1 MKLGIIVVYLVN
13 ENTRLILQEHLRR
26 IERHTKT
33 IDYTI
38 YGTIIRTPEPLV
50 AQLRMESHPHMKLY
64 DFASDTASRAGT
76 VVHPDAREHGS
87 YLDKLTK
94 VAFADGCSHICT
106 MDMDSFPIRDDWF
119 HIMSEESAA
128 SSSGV
133 VAVFRAENGD
143 TDLTHPCG
151 LLMPITFYEKFSPV
165 FIPPDSFFS
174 SDEFIK
180 YRMETGQRP
189 DTGVGISEI
198 IHRHYLNWTRLKR
211 TNINNDDVL
220 FAGIYG
226 DLIFHFGST
235 SRNIKYNGADLMNDR
250 LIRTINWIGENLMY
264 FQPGSLL
271 DRLRA
276 WQRNR
281 IGNRKTQ
288 TIANIFEAY
297 FSDPDRY
304 LNYLRGNADF
314 SRFIKQHK

>member
-26 IERHTKT
+26 IKLHTKT

-38 YGTIIRTPEPLV
+38 YGTIIRTPEPLI
-50 AQLRMESHPHMKLY
+50 AQLRVGAYPHMKLY
-64 DFASDTASRAGT
+64 DFVSDTASRAGT
-76 VVHPDAREHGS
+76 IVHPDAREHGS

-94 VAFADGCSHICT
+94 VAFGDGCSHICT

-119 HIMSEESAA
+119 HVMSEQSAA

-151 LLMPITFYEKFSPV
+151 LLMPKTFYEKFSPV

-189 DTGVGISEI
+189 DTGVGVSEI
-198 IHRHYLNWTRLKR
+198 IHRHNLNWMRLKR
-211 TNINNDDVL
+211 TNVNNDDLL

-235 SRNIKYNGADLMNDR
+235 SRNIKYNGADVLNDR
-250 LIRTINWIGENLMY
+250 IIRMINWIGENLMY
-264 FQPGSLL
+264 FQRGSIL

-276 WQRNR
+276 WQRER
-281 IGNRKTQ
+281 IGKRKTEA
-288 TIANIFEAY
+288 IVNIFAAY

-304 LNYLRGNADF
+304 LNYLRGNTDF
-314 SRFIKQHK
+314 SHFIKQGK